1 MDNVLDVAAIR
12 AQEALAK
19 SRIPRMED
27 EHMRQ
32 KVGFMGLGIM
42 GKPMA
47 TNLIKAGYPTIV
59 YNRTRKECKPCA
71 GLGAEVASTPQELA
85 GKADVIIIMVT
96 GPEAVS
102 DLLFG
107 ENGAAGA
114 LNDGKTLINM
124 SSVSPAYTKE
134 LDRKLKVTGVTFID
148 APVSGSK
155 KPAEDATLLILAG
168 GAKDKIDEINPLL
181 ASMGKKVIYCGEVGQ
196 GSMMKMANNLLLG
209 LLMAGL
215 CETVCFGV
223 KGGLSKETLLEVI
236 LSGPLNAPIF
246 GMKSNMLREGEYP
259 VNFPFRHM
267 RKDLK
272 FVVDTAFET
281 GASIPLGHQL
291 LHIFN
296 LGLEQCAC
304 GDLDVAAVMK
314 VFEHG

>member
-1 MDNVLDVAAIR
+1 
-12 AQEALAK
+12 
-19 SRIPRMED
+19 MED
-27 EHMRQ
+27 GRMKQR
-32 KVGFMGLGIM
+32 VGFMGLGIM

-47 TNLIKAGYPTIV
+47 INVMRAGYPTVV
-59 YNRTRKECKPCA
+59 YNRTREQCEPCA
-71 GLGAEVASTPQELA
+71 GHGAEVASSPRELA
-85 GKADVIIIMVT
+85 EKADVILIMVT

-107 ENGAAGA
+107 ENGAATA
-114 LNDGKTLINM
+114 LNGNKTLVNM

-134 LDRKLKVTGVTFID
+134 LDRKLKETGVVFID

-155 KPAEDATLLILAG
+155 KPAEDAALLILAG
-168 GAKDKIDEINPLL
+168 GAKDKIDGLAPLFET
-181 ASMGKKVIYCGEVGQ
+181 MGKKVIYCGEVGQ

-215 CETVCFGV
+215 CETICFGV
-223 KGGLSKETLLEVI
+223 KGGLSKEALLDVI

-246 GMKSNMLREGEYP
+246 GMKTNMLKKGDYP
-259 VNFPFRHM
+259 VNFPLKHM

-272 FVVDTAFET
+272 FVVDTAYET

-291 LHIFN
+291 LHLYN
-296 LGLEQCAC
+296 LGMRQCTC

-314 VFEHG
+314 VLEHLNG